1 MSKLQPGHRFRRT
14 CRIKESIRRHQDR
27 LCLPRASR
35 WGGLRIKECIYVRRT
50 AKDLDEP
57 NRLRARQRRCCRGAG
72 GHLEVPLHGGHE
84 RRQRLSL
91 PLHPHDLHRGRRP
104 ADRRSGARPCG
115 PRRHR
120 DGLPQP
126 RGPRLGARRL
136 SRRSH
141 GLPRPVLLFGHRRVD
156 ARLLRRSGHGLG
168 PHHRPGRARQALR
181 QLRLRSRPGT
191 RLPVALPAAQRPHRG
206 ARRHEGHRAHLQVP
220 DAAPLRDDARAH
232 RARPDAPRRHRR
244 P

>member
-35 WGGLRIKECIYVRRT
+35 WGGLRIKECTYVRRT
-50 AKDLDEP
+50 AKEP
-57 NRLRARQRRCCRGAG
+57 NRLRARQRRCCRGSG

-141 GLPRPVLLFGHRRVD
+141 GLPRPVLLFGHRRGD
-156 ARLLRRSGHGLG
+156 ARLLRR
-168 PHHRPGRARQALR
+168 RARASSPTR
-181 QLRLRSRPGT
+181 PSSASTSAASSPIPSRHSASSGSSCCSTASSWRST
-191 RLPVALPAAQRPHRG
+191 S
-206 ARRHEGHRAHLQVP
+206 RRASSASP
-220 DAAPLRDDARAH
+220 SS
-232 RARPDAPRRHRR
+232 
-244 P
+244 

>member
-27 LCLPRASR
+27 LSLPRASR
-35 WGGLRIKECIYVRRT
+35 WGGLRIKECTYVRRT

-57 NRLRARQRRCCRGAG
+57 NRLRARQRRCCRGSG

-126 RGPRLGARRL
+126 RGPRPQAISAFSRASSSCASIRPSEGGRSPTSPKRPRARASSPTRPSSASTSAASSPIPSRHSASSGSSCCSTASSWRST
-136 SRRSH
+136 SRRASSAS
-141 GLPRPVLLFGHRRVD
+141 P
-156 ARLLRRSGHGLG
+156 S
-168 PHHRPGRARQALR
+168 
-181 QLRLRSRPGT
+181 S
-191 RLPVALPAAQRPHRG
+191 
-206 ARRHEGHRAHLQVP
+206 
-220 DAAPLRDDARAH
+220 
-232 RARPDAPRRHRR
+232 
-244 P
+244 